1 MRTRWVI
8 AAIVLVAAL
17 GAAYTGYWFWL
28 AQTFERNLALWIDQQ
43 RAIGYR
49 MSYSA
54 GPPTGFP
61 LPVSIGLDDVR
72 VESPA
77 GPAPWR
83 FEADALRLSLAP
95 WQPFRLRIED
105 GNGLS
110 VPRLQWSANGRRFDL
125 SGDGIESTIGLPTPG
140 ELPTIALAARYL
152 ELREGV
158 QSIAGTH
165 GLTGNMVLRNPGAP
179 TDSSIAFSFAAQQI
193 DLPAGL
199 PSQQKTKEVQ
209 APSLEGKLIGA
220 IPAGRLPDALAAWS
234 AQGGYL
240 DVTRIAAE
248 PADGFPPRFEGAA
261 AVALDPQL
269 QPVVAGTV
277 TVRDYGPAVDR
288 AVADGLMTPAQGT
301 AAKLWLSAKAEKD
314 AEGLKV
320 TLPLTI
326 QDGVLSMG
334 PIQLARLPR
343 IAWD

>member
-1 MRTRWVI
+1 MRKRWVI
-8 AAIVLVAAL
+8 AAIILVAAL

-43 RAIGYR
+43 RAVGYR

-54 GPPTGFP
+54 SPPTGFP
-61 LPVSIGLDDVR
+61 LPVGIELDEVM

-77 GPAPWR
+77 GSPPWR
-83 FEADALRLSLAP
+83 FHADALRLSLAP

-105 GNGLS
+105 GTGTSL
-110 VPRLQWSANGRRFDL
+110 PRLQWSVNGRRFDL
-125 SGDGIESTIGLPTPG
+125 SGDGIESAIKLPGPG
-140 ELPTIALAARYL
+140 ELPTIMVDARYL
-152 ELREGV
+152 ELRDGGR
-158 QSIAGTH
+158 SIANTH
-165 GLTGNMVLRNPGAP
+165 GLAGEILLRSTVAP
-179 TDSSIAFSFAAQQI
+179 TDASVEFSLAARQI
-193 DLPAGL
+193 DLLAGTPAR
-199 PSQQKTKEVQ
+199 TKEVY
-209 APSLEGKLIGA
+209 AASLQGRLVGTIL
-220 IPAGRLPDALAAWS
+220 PGRLPDALIAWS

-240 DVTRIAAE
+240 DVTRIAAD

-261 AVALDPQL
+261 AVALDAGL
-269 QPVVAGTV
+269 QPLVSGSV

-288 AVADGLMTPAQGT
+288 AVAEGLMTPAQGT

-326 QDGVLSMG
+326 QDGLLSMG